1 MDVIRTLSV
10 LCSAVTLSL
19 LVTGC
24 SHTPAKTAA
33 APPKSVYDTPKTL
46 VKPESADPEN
56 TRPVLAIPA
65 TTAPNAG
72 TATSA
77 LSESP
82 AAKSPVPAATT
93 SSTTPVTA
101 PKPVVMPTPTPAKPA
116 SVAATPATRAPAL
129 KPAAP
134 VQSANAKPPVTSPKP
149 NSVPVTTT
157 PAASKPAPE
166 TSVAMITP
174 PTVAPAPVM
183 ETLKVTLDNMPLNIR
198 GEWIL
203 DRTETQCLLTTAPLK
218 MEDGQGGTPVTLQ
231 IAPGSFTILTRSD
244 IDLSYTGT
252 GLFIDDKRPFS
263 LETVERRTNL
273 SFNKQRQ
280 AILDSMRSG
289 RELKLTLGFWPS
301 WPVTHT
307 YSLSIPLTHFATA
320 INAWDTCNQLLSRK

>member
-1 MDVIRTLSV
+1 MDVIRTLSA
-10 LCSAVTLSL
+10 LCTAGTLSL
-19 LVTGC
+19 LVTAC
-24 SHTPAKTAA
+24 SHTPAKTEPT
-33 APPKSVYDTPKTL
+33 PPKSVYDTPKTL
-46 VKPESADPEN
+46 VKPQTADPEKA
-56 TRPVLAIPA
+56 RPVLAIPA
-65 TTAPNAG
+65 TTAPA
-72 TATSA
+72 TATA
-77 LSESP
+77 AP
-82 AAKSPVPAATT
+82 AVP
-93 SSTTPVTA
+93 TTPKPTPTA
-101 PKPVVMPTPTPAKPA
+101 TPKPVVMPTPTPAKPA

-134 VQSANAKPPVTSPKP
+134 VQSANAKPPATSPNP
-149 NSVPVTTT
+149 VPVTTA
-157 PAASKPAPE
+157 PAASKPSPE

-174 PTVAPAPVM
+174 PTVAPAPVI

-273 SFNKQRQ
+273 SFSKQRQ

-289 RELKLTLGFWPS
+289 RELKLTLGFWPT